1 MHPHTLSGSLPSVH
15 AQTNPM
21 RRCLKTCWTAHGH
34 SGHPLVLCAGEPAQ
48 PSLRHTQE
56 ASLPNTQEQRSCSG
70 FHLLLV
76 TQSVTHNVP
85 VHCEQAR
92 DVARC
97 KWVQRCQDVQAVAAS
112 RKNLKR
118 QAVTSGRL
126 ARKSLSTQ
134 FISLTDQE
142 LFTFIYPQKGGAV
155 VTHQVFSHTME
166 IPCLWTRAEYS
177 CILFKF
183 LQETL

>member
-1 MHPHTLSGSLPSVH
+1 MQSKGKTPLLSADCKAKSDDMLISIMQLASHAHPHTLSGSLPSVH

-34 SGHPLVLCAGEPAQ
+34 SGHPLVLCAGEPVYCWAQ

-97 KWVQRCQDVQAVAAS
+97 KWLKGAKTFWPRRWPRVRSLHAS
-112 RKNLKR
+112 RKN
-118 QAVTSGRL
+118 
-126 ARKSLSTQ
+126 
-134 FISLTDQE
+134 
-142 LFTFIYPQKGGAV
+142 
-155 VTHQVFSHTME
+155 
-166 IPCLWTRAEYS
+166 
-177 CILFKF
+177 
-183 LQETL
+183 